1 MHSFP
6 PNTPRAP
13 VAGVDVVRSKPPAVS
28 DDTRPADA
36 ADALCWLPAHEL
48 ARLVAAREVSP
59 VEVMQAMLRR
69 AAQVDPHC
77 RVFAHFDADRAL
89 EAAQQAE
96 QAVMRGDRLGSLH
109 GVPITVKDNIA
120 VAGVPLRHGSAAV
133 DGAPAAADAQA
144 WQRLRDAGAVLL
156 GKTTLPEFAHKVLTD
171 SPIHGITRNPWRL
184 DRTPG
189 GSSGGAAAAVAA
201 GLGPLALG
209 TDGGGSIRV
218 PAACTGLVGLKPT
231 LGRVPN
237 ESLPDT
243 FGGHSHIGPLARDA
257 VDADLMLAVL
267 AGPHPSD
274 ALSLRS
280 AAYAHDARALQVLP
294 RHLRIGWIAQV
305 GHSPVDA
312 EVAAACA
319 AALQTLQH
327 AGAADVDLLDA
338 GALRSAYEDYA
349 LISSA
354 GMAARLQGLRS
365 GHASGLTPT
374 LRAALARVAR
384 ADALRLAQAVQQ
396 RTVLFRAVQAM
407 LQDHD
412 LLAMPT
418 LTRPAVSVHEE
429 GSVFEPLYQAWCP
442 AMFPFNQ
449 TGHPAISIPCGFSAE
464 GLPIG
469 LQLVGRWHDERLL
482 LRLARHLQ
490 TVSSA
495 PTRRPGLADGPAP
508 TVASP
513 RS

>member
-1 MHSFP
+1 MHSLP
-6 PNTPRAP
+6 PTAVPAPTAGADASRSLRAP
-13 VAGVDVVRSKPPAVS
+13 ASV
-28 DDTRPADA
+28 DTRPADA
-36 ADALCWLPAHEL
+36 ADELCWVPAHEL
-48 ARLVAAREVSP
+48 ARRMATREVSP
-59 VEVMQAMLRR
+59 VEVMQAMLSR
-69 AAQVDPHC
+69 AADVDARC
-77 RVFAHFDADRAL
+77 KVFAHFDADRAL
-89 EAAQQAE
+89 DAARQAE
-96 QAVMRGDRLGSLH
+96 QAVMRGDRLGPLH

-120 VAGVPLRHGSAAV
+120 VGGVPMRHGSAAL

-144 WQRLRDAGAVLL
+144 WRRLREAGAVLL

-171 SPIHGITRNPWRL
+171 SPVHGITRNPWRL

-243 FGGHSHIGPLARDA
+243 FGGHSHIGPLVREA

-267 AGPHPSD
+267 AGPDPAD

-280 AAYAHDARALQVLP
+280 SAYAHDARALQVLP
-294 RHLRIGWIAQV
+294 RHLRIGWIVQM
-305 GHSPVDA
+305 GHTPVDG
-312 EVAAACA
+312 EVVAACT
-319 AALQTLQH
+319 AALQSLQQV
-327 AGAADVDLLDA
+327 GAADIDPVDP
-338 GALRSAYEDYA
+338 GSLRDAYEDYA

-354 GMAARLQGLRS
+354 GMAARLQDLRV
-365 GHASGLTPT
+365 GQASRLTPS
-374 LRAALARVAR
+374 LQAALDRVAR
-384 ADALRLAQAVQQ
+384 ADAVRLARAVQQ
-396 RTVLFRAVQAM
+396 RTALFRTVQTM
-407 LQDHD
+407 LQVHD

-418 LTRPAVSVHEE
+418 LTCPAVSVHEE

-442 AMFPFNQ
+442 ALFPFNQ
-449 TGHPAISIPCGFSAE
+449 TGHPAVSIPCGFSAE

-482 LRLARHLQ
+482 LRLAQSLQ
-490 TVSSA
+490 IMSSTT
-495 PTRRPGLADGPAP
+495 PRRPRLAAGPAP
-508 TVASP
+508 TAGAP
-513 RS
+513 RP

>member
-6 PNTPRAP
+6 PNTPGAP
-13 VAGVDVVRSKPPAVS
+13 TAGADAVRSKPPAAS
-28 DDTRPADA
+28 DDARPADA
-36 ADALCWLPAHEL
+36 DDALCWLPAHDL
-48 ARLVAAREVSP
+48 ARRVAAREVSP

-69 AAQVDPHC
+69 AAHVDPHC

-89 EAAQQAE
+89 EAARQAE
-96 QAVMRGDRLGSLH
+96 QAVMRGDRLGPLH

-120 VAGVPLRHGSAAV
+120 VAGVPLRHGSAAL

-144 WQRLRDAGAVLL
+144 WRRLREAGAVLL

-171 SPIHGITRNPWRL
+171 SAVHGITRNPWRL

-267 AGPHPSD
+267 AGPHPDD

-280 AAYAHDARALQVLP
+280 AAYAHDAHALQAPP

-305 GHSPVDA
+305 GDTPVDA
-312 EVAAACA
+312 DVHAACE
-319 AALQTLQH
+319 AALLALQQ
-327 AGAADVDLLDA
+327 AGVAVVEPMAAP
-338 GALRSAYEDYA
+338 ALRHTYADYA

-354 GMAARLQGLRS
+354 GMAARLHELRATR
-365 GHASGLTPT
+365 GTLLTPT
-374 LRAALARVAR
+374 LSAALTRVAA
-384 ADALRLAQAVQQ
+384 ADAQRLAMAVQQ

-407 LQDHD
+407 LHSHD

-429 GSVFEPLYQAWCP
+429 GSVFEPFYQAWC
-442 AMFPFNQ
+442 AASFPFNQ

-469 LQLVGRWHDERLL
+469 LQLVGRWHAERLL
-482 LRLARHLQ
+482 LRLAQWLQ
-490 TVSSA
+490 SA
-495 PTRRPGLADGPAP
+495 ASTPPRRPTLAEGAEPTATGPHP
-508 TVASP
+508 
-513 RS
+513 